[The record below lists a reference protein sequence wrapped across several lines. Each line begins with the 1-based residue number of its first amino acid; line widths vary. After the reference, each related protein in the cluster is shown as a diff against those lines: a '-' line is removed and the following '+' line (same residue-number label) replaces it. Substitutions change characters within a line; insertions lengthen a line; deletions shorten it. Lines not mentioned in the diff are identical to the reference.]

1 MEDVPF
7 WGEHIFQNGWLNSTT
22 NQVIFQASCLNP
34 ILHLQETCLP
44 DVWPHLDI
52 AKTLAM
58 QLEAPGNQPPEQMT
72 SWSTGCDLDV
82 SKNSGFSPQIIH
94 FRKGFPL

>member
-7 WGEHIFQNGWLNSTT
+7 WRAYFSEWVETQPPTM
-22 NQVIFQASCLNP
+22 VIFQATCLNS

-58 QLEAPGNQPPEQMT
+58 QLEAPVPTTGADDQ
-72 SWSTGCDLDV
+72 WSTGCDLDV